1 MNLVEAS
8 KKAEDVI
15 NGLLVSVKKEQV
27 EDVFTKN
34 GISSSEERVQLL
46 RECMCVIGTSNMD
59 DPMSPD
65 EEYSDE
71 LAIFLDGKWRL
82 LL

>member
-8 KKAEDVI
+8 KKAEDII
-15 NGLLVSVKKEQV
+15 NGLFVSVKKEQV
-27 EDVFTKN
+27 EDVFIKN
-34 GISSSEERVQLL
+34 GISNSEERIQLL
-46 RECMCVIGTSNMD
+46 RECMGVIGTSDMG
-59 DPMSPD
+59 DPLSPD
-65 EEYSDE
+65 EEYGDE